1 LLFITPFTL
10 AFKRGAG
17 YNENMLD
24 TMKMSIKR
32 AMLTAFVLLGLVLGL
47 AAGCAPTSSAGTP
60 NPSKETPA
68 PSAKSILSEAVEKLK
83 AARSY
88 RFEITATHKWVFE
101 GKEQNWEFQGDGAFV
116 SPNRFRSQL
125 EGPADT
131 FFLVEINGDKVEAG
145 DARGNVQDASTAF
158 GGPGFGTAPYT
169 VIAYLKN
176 SKEATDQGTT
186 SLSGA
191 QVHKLG
197 FTVDK
202 ASISALDAAH
212 AQDMERVTS
221 VQGTVWVDKA
231 EQVINQETVKV
242 EFFSRSGQKETVTI
256 TLRFFDFNK
265 PVGF

>member
-1 LLFITPFTL
+1 
-10 AFKRGAG
+10 
-17 YNENMLD
+17 
-24 TMKMSIKR
+24 MKMPIKQ

-47 AAGCAPTSSAGTP
+47 GAGCLPPSSTGTP
-60 NPSKETPA
+60 NPSAKTPT
-68 PSAKSILSEAVEKLK
+68 PSSKTILSEAVEKLK

-131 FFLVEINGDKVEAG
+131 FFSVEIVGDVVKAV
-145 DARGNVQDASTAF
+145 DARGDVSDASTAF

-176 SKEATDQGTT
+176 FKEATDQGMT
-186 SLSGA
+186 SLSGV
-191 QVHKLG
+191 QVNKLG
-197 FTVDK
+197 FTIDK

-231 EQVINQETVKV
+231 ERVINQETVKV

-265 PVGF
+265 PVEF